1 VLTTIIFAKNTAR
14 MWELRFRSLHLP
26 TQLLLNFGNYYGT
39 YEGTRALQEQGHSEE
54 LEMGVLKRGRG
65 VRATCAQRLTLAPK
79 LTCKQFRAK
88 ISSLL

>member
-1 VLTTIIFAKNTAR
+1 VLTTIIFTKNTAR
-14 MWELRFRSLHLP
+14 TWELRFRSLHLP

-65 VRATCAQRLTLAPK
+65 VREANWNCSACPK
-79 LTCKQFRAK
+79 YVYRHTFFALRNFP
-88 ISSLL
+88 S